1 MGKRSRARIVIMW
14 EVILSKKAQEDLK
27 KLKSIGLFEK
37 TKELVAILRENPFT
51 NPPPYEK
58 LVGNLQGFYSRR
70 INIKHRLVYRVV
82 KESNTVEIL
91 RMWSH
96 YE

>member
-1 MGKRSRARIVIMW
+1 MW

-37 TKELVAILRENPFT
+37 TKELVAILRENPFR

-82 KESNTVEIL
+82 KESNTIEVL

>member
-1 MGKRSRARIVIMW
+1 MW
-14 EVILSKKAQEDLK
+14 EVIISKKAQEDLK

-37 TKELVAILRENPFT
+37 TQELVAILRENPFT

-70 INIKHRLVYRVV
+70 INIKHRLVYRVL
-82 KESNTVEIL
+82 KESNTVEVL

>member
-1 MGKRSRARIVIMW
+1 MW

-27 KLKSIGLFEK
+27 KLKSIGLFDK

-58 LVGNLQGFYSRR
+58 LVGNLQGLYSRR
-70 INIKHRLVYRVV
+70 RNIKHRLVYRVV
-82 KESNTVEIL
+82 KESNTVEVL

>member
-1 MGKRSRARIVIMW
+1 MW
-14 EVILSKKAQEDLK
+14 EVILSKKAQQDLK
-27 KLKSIGLFEK
+27 KLKNIGLFDK
-37 TKELVAILRENPFT
+37 TRELVAILRENPFT

-58 LVGNLQGFYSRR
+58 LVGNLQGLYSRR

-82 KESNTVEIL
+82 KESNTVEVL

>member
-1 MGKRSRARIVIMW
+1 MW
-14 EVILSKKAQEDLK
+14 EVILSKKAQEDLQN
-27 KLKSIGLFEK
+27 LKNIGLFDK
-37 TKELVAILRENPFT
+37 AKELVAIIRENPFL

-58 LVGNLQGFYSRR
+58 LVGNLKGLYSRR

-82 KESNTVEIL
+82 KENNTVEIL
-91 RMWSH
+91 RMRSH

>member
-1 MGKRSRARIVIMW
+1 MW
-14 EVILSKKAQEDLK
+14 EVIFSKKAQEDLN

-58 LVGNLQGFYSRR
+58 LVGNLQCFYSRR
-70 INIKHRLVYRVV
+70 INIKRCLIYRVV
-82 KESNTVEIL
+82 K
-91 RMWSH
+91 
-96 YE
+96 

>member
-1 MGKRSRARIVIMW
+1 MW
-14 EVILSKKAQEDLK
+14 EVSLSKKAQEDLK

-37 TKELVAILRENPFT
+37 TKELVAVRRENPSA
-51 NPPPYEK
+51 NPPPHEK

-70 INIKHRLVYRVV
+70 INITHRLVYRVV
-82 KESNTVEIL
+82 KESNTVEVL

>member
-1 MGKRSRARIVIMW
+1 MW
-14 EVILSKKAQEDLK
+14 EVIFSKKVQEDLK
-27 KLKSIGLFEK
+27 KLKSIGLFDK

-58 LVGNLQGFYSRR
+58 LVGNLQGLYSRR

-82 KESNTVEIL
+82 KESNTVGVL

>member
-1 MGKRSRARIVIMW
+1 MGKCSTARIVNMW

-27 KLKSIGLFEK
+27 KLKSIGLFDK

-82 KESNTVEIL
+82 KESNTIEVL

>member
-1 MGKRSRARIVIMW
+1 MGKCSRARVVEMW
-14 EVILSKKAQEDLK
+14 EVILSRKAQEDLK
-27 KLKSIGLFEK
+27 KLQGIGLFAK
-37 TKELVAILRENPFT
+37 IKNLVAVLRENPFT

-82 KESNTVEIL
+82 KESNTIEVL

>member
-1 MGKRSRARIVIMW
+1 MW
-14 EVILSKKAQEDLK
+14 EVILSKKAQEDLQN
-27 KLKSIGLFEK
+27 LKNIGLFDK
-37 TKELVAILRENPFT
+37 AKELVAILRENPFL

-58 LVGNLQGFYSRR
+58 LVGNLKCLYSRR

-82 KESNTVEIL
+82 KENNTVEIL
-91 RMWSH
+91 RMRSH

>member
-1 MGKRSRARIVIMW
+1 MGKRSRARTVKMW

-37 TKELVAILRENPFT
+37 TKELVAVLRENPFT

-82 KESNTVEIL
+82 KESNTVEVL

>member
-1 MGKRSRARIVIMW
+1 MW
-14 EVILSKKAQEDLK
+14 EVILSKKAQEDLQN
-27 KLKSIGLFEK
+27 LKNIGLFDK
-37 TKELVAILRENPFT
+37 AKELVAIIRENPFL

-58 LVGNLQGFYSRR
+58 LVGNLKGLYSRR

-82 KESNTVEIL
+82 KESNTIEIL
-91 RMWSH
+91 RMRSH

>member
-1 MGKRSRARIVIMW
+1 MW

-37 TKELVAILRENPFT
+37 TKELVAILRENPFA

-58 LVGNLQGFYSRR
+58 LVGNL
-70 INIKHRLVYRVV
+70 
-82 KESNTVEIL
+82 
-91 RMWSH
+91 
-96 YE
+96 